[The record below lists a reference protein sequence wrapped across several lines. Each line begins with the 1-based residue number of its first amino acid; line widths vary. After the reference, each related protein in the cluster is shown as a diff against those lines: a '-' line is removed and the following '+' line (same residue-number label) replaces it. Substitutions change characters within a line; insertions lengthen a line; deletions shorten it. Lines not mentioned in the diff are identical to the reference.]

1 MLKGLKRLVFVILLV
16 CPLTFWGQGKKN
28 YSSSRKSTPI
38 VVNKHNYLSKDNTTR
53 NYMYIL
59 GSVGTTILNGD
70 NSTGHKL
77 GFNGGFGFGYQINEY
92 IGIEVHATYLT
103 AEGKYK
109 DIQSQDLNA
118 IGGDFNLTVNLSN
131 IIFGINPDRKFDVI
145 THVGYGQMQ
154 SRGTVLYDDGRYASF
169 GYSDIHY
176 KNDCLA
182 ENGLVH
188 GWISPNGDGINNRV
202 VSATIPFGLDLC
214 YNLNKY
220 LKIHLDYSASY
231 ADTDRF
237 DAVPA
242 GDHYDWF
249 STVTARIQYNI
260 RINGKKASPCDNM
273 YR

>member
-38 VVNKHNYLSKDNTTR
+38 VVNKHNYLKKDNTTR
-53 NYMYIL
+53 NYVYIL

-92 IGIEVHATYLT
+92 VGIEVNASYLT
-103 AEGKYK
+103 AGGKYK
-109 DIQSQDLNA
+109 DLQLQELNA
-118 IGGDFNLTVNLSN
+118 LGGDINVTVNLTN
-131 IIFGINPDRKFDVI
+131 IIIGINPDRKFDLLV
-145 THVGYGQMQ
+145 HAGYGQMQ
-154 SRGTVLYDDGRYASF
+154 SRGTVLYNDGRYASF
-169 GYSDIHY
+169 GFSDIYY
-176 KNDCLA
+176 KNDCL
-182 ENGLVH
+182 ESNGLVH

-202 VSATIPFGLDLC
+202 VAATIPFGLDLC
-214 YNLNKY
+214 YTLNKS
-220 LKIHLDYSASY
+220 LKLHLDYSAVW

-249 STVTARIQYNI
+249 TKVTARIQYNI
-260 RINGKKASPCDNM
+260 RFNSKKDSPCSNM